1 MLFFLFVKN
10 QDRNSSSAYFSGSQK
25 VECVSTQLN
34 GQVVRSCSAAGA
46 AGSAESPLVFLIVSA
61 AGAKQEPVGASILD
75 LWTADLPAA
84 GTVASVVVPQVG
96 VVLDLTGV
104 GLLPSVWVAA
114 HLQEGGLLYGGGY
127 FVLLGGHVLWV
138 LLVCQV
144 VVGER
149 KRKEVCGAHHALAE
163 VWRWGGL
170 WWRGQRDLSA

>member
-1 MLFFLFVKN
+1 MQFIFKEIWTELILVVVRKLN
-10 QDRNSSSAYFSGSQK
+10 
-25 VECVSTQLN
+25 VSRRLN
-34 GQVVRSCSAAGA
+34 GQVVHSCSAAGA
-46 AGSAESPLVFLIVSA
+46 TGLAESPLVFLTVSA

-75 LWTADLPAA
+75 LWTTDLPAA
-84 GTVASVVVPQVG
+84 GTVVTVVVPQVG
-96 VVLDLTGV
+96 IVLDLTGV

-127 FVLLGGHVLWV
+127 FVLLSGHVLWI

-149 KRKEVCGAHHALAE
+149 QRKKVCGAHHALVE

-170 WWRGQRDLSA
+170 WWRGQRELSA